1 MSKTALLTT
10 LRLCLILGSL
20 LAVGSVALSQAAKP
34 PLKKEEILSMLKA
47 ESARVPQ
54 GEIAVE
60 VNERGCAFTVDDQV
74 LEEFQRA
81 GAHSFLLDAIRR
93 SGGKGE
99 RPHII
104 VPGEVP
110 PSSEAASPRTEEEER
125 KERDAAISRMPPIE
139 QARIH
144 SLDYVSEL
152 PNFVVTQFVTRYIK
166 TPEKPDWRLD
176 DRLEVELTYRVKEGE
191 QLKLLKING
200 APAKQS
206 YEQLGGS
213 TSVGEFG
220 ILLGALF
227 APQTQADFKE
237 IRKEPFKGRQTIV
250 FDFKV
255 RTGHSNSQI
264 TDKSTGQ
271 SVVSGYEGSV
281 WVDEQTKRVLR
292 VEVQNNDIPRGFPIT
307 LAENAVE
314 YDFVDVAGE
323 RYLMP
328 VRAEV
333 LLGRD
338 RDRQYTRNVIEFRNY
353 HKFETDVQILSP
365 SSTPEKP

>member
-1 MSKTALLTT
+1 MSKTALLAT

-20 LAVGSVALSQAAKP
+20 LAVGSVALGQAAKP

-110 PSSEAASPRTEEEER
+110 PSSEAAPPRTEEEER

-176 DRLEVELTYRVKEGE
+176 DKLEVELTYRVKEGE

-365 SSTPEKP
+365 SSSPEKP

>member
-1 MSKTALLTT
+1 MKSTPLL
-10 LRLCLILGSL
+10 LILVLTSL
-20 LAVGSVALSQAAKP
+20 LAAGSIALGQSTGKT
-34 PLKKEEILSMLKA
+34 PLQKDDILRMLKA
-47 ESARVPQ
+47 ENARVPQ

-60 VNERGCAFTVDDQV
+60 VDERGLAFPVTDQV

-81 GAHSFLLDAIRR
+81 GAHSFLLDAIKRA
-93 SGGKGE
+93 GGKSE

-104 VPGEVP
+104 TPGEVP
-110 PSSEAASPRTEEEER
+110 ASTEGAPARTEEEER
-125 KERDAAISRMPPIE
+125 KERDEAISRMPPIE
-139 QARIH
+139 QARYH
-144 SLDYVSEL
+144 ALDYVNEL
-152 PNFVVTQFVTRYIK
+152 PNFVVTEFVTRYIK
-166 TPEKPDWRLD
+166 TPEKTDWRLD

-191 QLKLLKING
+191 QLKLIKING
-200 APAKQS
+200 AAAKTT
-206 YEQLGGS
+206 YEHLGGS

-220 ILLGALF
+220 VLLGALF

-237 IRKEPFKGRQTIV
+237 VRKESLNGKQTTV

-255 RTGHSNSQI
+255 RTAHSNSQI

-271 SVVSGYEGSV
+271 SVVSGYVGTV
-281 WVDEQTKRVLR
+281 WIDNQTKRVLR
-292 VEVQNNDIPRGFPIT
+292 VEVQNNDIPSGFPIT
-307 LAENAVE
+307 LAENAIE
-314 YDFVDVAGE
+314 YDYVDVAGE

-365 SSTPEKP
+365 TSAPEKP